1 MRPAVTWV
9 PYLLN
14 DRKVVMP
21 HVVRCAT
28 VVASMVVLGSGS
40 VLGQTQELRC
50 EYTRKI
56 ECVAASGCQ
65 NTEIGSAYL
74 LLPHIDSL
82 IADTIRAD
90 GPSGLPTVRRCDAK
104 GCSSVVVRASLSGAF
119 VNITQHDGSYFLKI
133 STVAL
138 GDRLRLGDFVEVAS
152 QFLSTITYFGSCP
165 AIVK

>member
-14 DRKVVMP
+14 DRKVVMS
-21 HVVRCAT
+21 HFVRYAT

-56 ECVAASGCQ
+56 ECAASGCQ
-65 NTEIGSAYL
+65 STQIGSAYL

-82 IADTIRAD
+82 MADTIRAD
-90 GPSGLPTVRRCDAK
+90 GPSGLPTIRRCDAK

-119 VNITQHDGSYFLKI
+119 VNITQYDGSYFLKI

-138 GDRLRLGDFVEVAS
+138 GDGMRLGDFVEVAS